1 VFWQSITENCG
12 ILLHLCSR
20 SYHLSNIAAFVIRNP
35 RTGAGGILIEG
46 DQITRKRAV

>member
-20 SYHLSNIAAFVIRNP
+20 SYHLSNIAAFVICNP
-35 RTGAGGILIEG
+35 RTGGILIEG